1 MMKQYLERPEAAEYL
16 TARGLRI
23 SKTTLQKLATIG
35 GGPAYQRFG
44 LRAVYTS
51 KALDEWAEKKL
62 SAPKRS
68 TSEAAA

>member
-1 MMKQYLERPEAAEYL
+1 MSKQYLERAEAAEYL

-23 SKTTLQKLATIG
+23 SKTTLQKFATIG

-44 LRAVYTS
+44 NKSVYTRPV
-51 KALDEWAEKKL
+51 LDDWAEKKL

-68 TSEAAA
+68 TSEAA